1 MKHYGLYCQRKSKF
15 VPIIIACLELPAK
28 EKVCAAMYRQATVHT
43 KRKAVEC
50 LLYKCSPG
58 VSEVQ
63 DIHMQN
69 GDSYRLL
76 GSADWSIKYG
86 SRKVAL

>member
-1 MKHYGLYCQRKSKF
+1 MP
-15 VPIIIACLELPAK
+15 VIIACLELPAK
-28 EKVCAAMYRQATVHT
+28 EKVCAATYRQATAHT

-50 LLYKCSPG
+50 LLYKCSLG

-63 DIHMQN
+63 DTQMQN

-76 GSADWSIKYG
+76 GSADRSIKYG
-86 SRKVAL
+86 SRKVALWPEPKILQQP